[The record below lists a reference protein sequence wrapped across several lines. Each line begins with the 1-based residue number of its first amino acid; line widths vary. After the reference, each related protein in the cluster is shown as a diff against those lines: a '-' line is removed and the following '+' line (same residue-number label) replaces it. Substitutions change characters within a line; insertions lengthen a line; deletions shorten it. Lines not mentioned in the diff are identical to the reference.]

1 MKVLLI
7 DVNYKNSSTGKIVHD
22 LAHEL
27 INADHQAKVLFG
39 RGEFIDDDIAIRV
52 APVWEVYFH
61 VLMTRLTGLVGI
73 YSYFSTQKVIRE
85 IKKFKPDVVHLHEL
99 HGYYINY
106 SEVIRFLKVSNIP
119 VVWTF
124 HCEFAYTGKCGYAYD
139 CEKWKTECSSCPQ
152 IKEYPSSLFFDFSRF
167 MFNKKKNDFEG
178 FHSLTIVTPSDW
190 LARRVKN
197 SFLSEHDIRVIHN
210 GINTSSVFFPRESN
224 SLVVKHG
231 LKNKKIVLSVAPDL
245 MDERKGGKWVAELA
259 SYYNDEYVF
268 IMIGVKEKNY
278 DFPKNVIYFPRTE
291 NQSQL
296 AEFYSLAD
304 VFLLTSQK
312 ETFSL
317 VTAES
322 LSCGL
327 PVIGFNSGAPS
338 EVAPPGYGIF
348 SPYGDL
354 IALKKNLDDFFNGDL
369 EFQSRMDCR
378 DFAVKN
384 YSNNTMIKKYLDVY
398 REVSLTQ
405 EFNS

>member
-1 MKVLLI
+1 
-7 DVNYKNSSTGKIVHD
+7 
-22 LAHEL
+22 
-27 INADHQAKVLFG
+27 
-39 RGEFIDDDIAIRV
+39 
-52 APVWEVYFH
+52 
-61 VLMTRLTGLVGI
+61 
-73 YSYFSTQKVIRE
+73 
-85 IKKFKPDVVHLHEL
+85 
-99 HGYYINY
+99 
-106 SEVIRFLKVSNIP
+106 
-119 VVWTF
+119 
-124 HCEFAYTGKCGYAYD
+124 
-139 CEKWKTECSSCPQ
+139 
-152 IKEYPSSLFFDFSRF
+152 
-167 MFNKKKNDFEG
+167 
-178 FHSLTIVTPSDW
+178 
-190 LARRVKN
+190 
-197 SFLSEHDIRVIHN
+197 
-210 GINTSSVFFPRESN
+210 
-224 SLVVKHG
+224 
-231 LKNKKIVLSVAPDL
+231 
-245 MDERKGGKWVAELA
+245 
-259 SYYNDEYVF
+259 
-268 IMIGVKEKNY
+268 
-278 DFPKNVIYFPRTE
+278 

-338 EVAPPGYGIF
+338 EVAPLGYGIF